1 MPELLR
7 VVIPRESAALE
18 GHRMPLLRVFRVV
31 MEVLAE
37 GVAVVGAQSVQLL
50 QELVVMVGRAFA
62 L

>member
-1 MPELLR
+1 MALHRLA
-7 VVIPRESAALE
+7 IPQESAVLE

-31 MEVLAE
+31 MELLAE
-37 GVAVVGAQSVQLL
+37 GVAVVGVRSVQRL